1 MKESSNDV
9 RSKGE
14 ECHHGGECQR
24 THVRDLDEDSDVNS
38 DHDHCIEECQ
48 QLGDHDLVIRLH
60 EDAGEDK
67 DANED
72 EVEDEAVGVGHVE
85 GKGEGPNKHK
95 NNAAWPD
102 EG

>member
-14 ECHHGGECQR
+14 ECHQGGECQR

-60 EDAGEDK
+60 EDASEDK

-85 GKGEGPNKHK
+85 GEGEGTNEHE
-95 NNAAWPD
+95 NNAAWSD